1 MGNNTEISFDDN
13 NHGTQVG
20 QNFGSITNQFHL
32 SPESSETPLK
42 PSLIIPFDRDKC
54 FVERK
59 SILDRL
65 CETYSTSAPPCH
77 SRIALVGL
85 GGAGKSQL
93 AIEHAYR
100 VRDAFAQNGK
110 GIWVFWVHASTRLR
124 VEQGLRTIADIIKIP
139 GRDESKADILQL
151 VYQWLQN
158 ERNGRWLMILDSAD
172 DIDVF
177 YGIVRHED
185 QPSAASEG
193 KRALWS
199 YLPQSSN
206 GLILVTTRNRGLALR
221 LTGHQNNNII
231 DVGPMDNANAL
242 ELLAKR
248 LGPQFDE
255 ANGKQLVEALEY
267 MPLAISQAVA
277 YIQHR
282 APRTSVESY
291 LKDLRSESKQTML
304 LNHDIGDLRRDSDAS
319 NSIITTWQISFDYI
333 RSKRRSATDLLSLMS
348 FFDHQSIPEFLIQP
362 IYQNDSSTT
371 ASATSEGGNE
381 SLITA
386 PTTGDTKHSRRYRLK
401 RKFLS
406 VLAEH
411 DLLARAVARAVRLRS
426 PKLADM
432 ISPDYERYS
441 DGERSDARGYSD
453 SAFEESSD
461 DENIGLSETSNGEF
475 DEDIQIL
482 RDYCLISTNEM
493 GDTFEMHRLVQLST
507 RTWLDVHKEAE
518 KFKSQYIARMAK
530 RFPSPKFGNW
540 DICRKLFPHVQRAIH
555 YKPVDQK
562 SVLEWAL
569 VMGKGGMYSK
579 DQGRYTTA
587 ELMAEKAFNVYK
599 AVKGAEDEDTL
610 RAMSCLATAYYE
622 QERYSEAE
630 LLQTQLRE
638 IDLRVRGPEH
648 PGTLIDMN
656 NLALTY
662 TKQGRWEEAESFD
675 SQILEKTKRLFGPN
689 HPEALTVMHNLASTL
704 VKQGRFE
711 EAESLFVEVIKLRKE
726 VLGPNHPNTLTSMDN
741 LADLFTDQRRWD
753 EAEPLLVEVIKMQK
767 ETLGPNHPNTLIRT
781 GKLAAVFLSQ
791 NRPDVAESLFVP
803 LLETQKAV
811 LGPDHP
817 EALISMFNLA
827 WTWYKQ
833 GYKHK
838 AIELMDQCA
847 QVRIRARGLEHS
859 NTQNALSA
867 LQKWR
872 DEETISSGDQEAG
885 SYSTQEIIILRI

>member
-85 GGAGKSQL
+85 GGVGKSQL

-110 GIWVFWVHASTRLR
+110 GIWVFWVHSSTRLR
-124 VEQGLRTIADIIKIP
+124 VEQGLRMIADTIKIP
-139 GRDESKADILQL
+139 GRNESKADILQL

-172 DIDVF
+172 DIDAF
-177 YGIVRHED
+177 YGVGQHEK

-206 GLILVTTRNRGLALR
+206 GLILVTTRNRELAFR

-248 LGPQFDE
+248 LGSQFDE
-255 ANGKQLVEALEY
+255 TNGKELAEALEY
-267 MPLAISQAVA
+267 MPLAISQAAA

-282 APRTSVESY
+282 APRTSVESF

-333 RSKRRSATDLLSLMS
+333 RRKRSSATDLLSLMS
-348 FFDHQSIPEFLIQP
+348 FFDHQSIPEFLIRP
-362 IYQNDSSTT
+362 IYRNDSSTT
-371 ASATSEGGNE
+371 ASATREG
-381 SLITA
+381 
-386 PTTGDTKHSRRYRLK
+386 
-401 RKFLS
+401 
-406 VLAEH
+406 
-411 DLLARAVARAVRLRS
+411 
-426 PKLADM
+426 
-432 ISPDYERYS
+432 
-441 DGERSDARGYSD
+441 
-453 SAFEESSD
+453 SD
-461 DENIGLSETSNGEF
+461 DDSTEPSETSNREF
-475 DEDIQIL
+475 NEDVQIL
-482 RDYCLISTNEM
+482 RDYCLISTNET
-493 GDTFEMHRLVQLST
+493 GDAFEMHRLVQLST
-507 RTWLDVHKEAE
+507 RTWLDVHKQAE
-518 KFKSQYIARMAK
+518 KFKNQYISRMAMK
-530 RFPSPKFGNW
+530 FPWPEFGNW
-540 DICRKLFPHVQRAIH
+540 DICRKLFPHVERAIH
-555 YKPVDQK
+555 YKPLDQG
-562 SVLEWAL
+562 SLLEWAL
-569 VMGKGGMYSK
+569 VMRKGSQYSK
-579 DQGRYTTA
+579 DQGRYTAA
-587 ELMAEKAFNVYK
+587 ELLAEKAFNVYK
-599 AVKGAEDEDTL
+599 AEKGAEDEDTL
-610 RAMSCLATAYYE
+610 GAMSYLAAAYYE
-622 QERYSEAE
+622 QDRYSEAE
-630 LLQTQLRE
+630 LLQTQLME
-638 IDLRVRGPEH
+638 INLRVRGPEH
-648 PGTLIDMN
+648 SETLINMN
-656 NLALTY
+656 DLALTY

-675 SQILEKTKRLFGPN
+675 SQILEKAKRLFGPN
-689 HPEALTVMHNLASTL
+689 HPKALTIMHNLASTL
-704 VKQGRFE
+704 VEQGRFE
-711 EAESLFVEVIKLRKE
+711 EAESLSVEVIKLRKE
-726 VLGPNHPNTLTSMDN
+726 VLGPNHPNTLISMDN

-753 EAEPLLVEVIKMQK
+753 EAEPLLVEIVKMRK
-767 ETLGPNHPNTLIRT
+767 ETLGPDHPDTLICM
-781 GKLAAVFLSQ
+781 GKLATVFLFQ
-791 NRPDVAESLFVP
+791 NRLDVAESLFVP

-817 EALISMFNLA
+817 EALICMSNLA
-827 WTWYKQ
+827 LTWYDQ
-833 GYKHK
+833 GHKRK
-838 AIELMDQCA
+838 AIGLMDQCA
-847 QVRIRARGLEHS
+847 QGQIRAQGLEHS
-859 NTQNALSA
+859 NTQNALSI
-867 LQKWR
+867 LQEWR
-872 DEETISSGDQEAG
+872 DEETVSSEGEAAG
-885 SYSTQEIIILRI
+885 SCSTQEA

>member
-1 MGNNTEISFDDN
+1 MGDSAEISFGSN
-13 NHGTQVG
+13 NYAIQMG
-20 QNFGSITNQFHL
+20 QNFGTVTNQFHL

-65 CETYSTSAPPCH
+65 RETYSTSAPPCH

-85 GGAGKSQL
+85 GGVGKSQL

-100 VRDAFAQNGK
+100 VRDAFAQNGT

-139 GRDESKADILQL
+139 GRNESKADILQL

-158 ERNGRWLMILDSAD
+158 EQNGRWLMILDSAD

-185 QPSAASEG
+185 QPSAASDG

-291 LKDLRSESKQTML
+291 LKDLRT
-304 LNHDIGDLRRDSDAS
+304 
-319 NSIITTWQISFDYI
+319 
-333 RSKRRSATDLLSLMS
+333 SATR
-348 FFDHQSIPEFLIQP
+348 
-362 IYQNDSSTT
+362 
-371 ASATSEGGNE
+371 EGGNE
-381 SLITA
+381 SPITA
-386 PTTGDTKHSRRYRLK
+386 SSADDTRHGRRYRLK

-406 VLAEH
+406 VRAEH
-411 DLLARAVARAVRLRS
+411 DLLAQGVAHVAKLRS
-426 PKLADM
+426 PKPATM
-432 ISPDYERYS
+432 ISPNYETYS
-441 DGERSDARGYSD
+441 DAEGSRTTGYLD
-453 SAFEESSD
+453 SAFEEGLD
-461 DENIGLSETSNGEF
+461 DDNTDPSETSNGEF
-475 DEDIQIL
+475 DEDVQIL
-482 RDYCLISTNEM
+482 RDYCLISTSEA

-518 KFKSQYIARMAK
+518 KFKNQYIYRMAME
-530 RFPSPKFGNW
+530 FPWPEFGNW
-540 DICRKLFPHVQRAIH
+540 DICRKLFPHVERAIH
-555 YKPVDQK
+555 YKPVDQE
-562 SVLEWAL
+562 SLLEWAL
-569 VMGKGGMYSK
+569 VMRRGSRYSG
-579 DQGRYTTA
+579 DQGRYTAA
-587 ELMAEKAFNVYK
+587 ELLAEKAFNVYK
-599 AVKGAEDEDTL
+599 VVKGAEDEDTL

-638 IDLRVRGPEH
+638 INLRLSINLQQARPMGRG
-648 PGTLIDMN
+648 
-656 NLALTY
+656 
-662 TKQGRWEEAESFD
+662 
-675 SQILEKTKRLFGPN
+675 
-689 HPEALTVMHNLASTL
+689 
-704 VKQGRFE
+704 
-711 EAESLFVEVIKLRKE
+711 
-726 VLGPNHPNTLTSMDN
+726 
-741 LADLFTDQRRWD
+741 
-753 EAEPLLVEVIKMQK
+753 
-767 ETLGPNHPNTLIRT
+767 
-781 GKLAAVFLSQ
+781 
-791 NRPDVAESLFVP
+791 
-803 LLETQKAV
+803 
-811 LGPDHP
+811 
-817 EALISMFNLA
+817 
-827 WTWYKQ
+827 
-833 GYKHK
+833 
-838 AIELMDQCA
+838 
-847 QVRIRARGLEHS
+847 
-859 NTQNALSA
+859 
-867 LQKWR
+867 
-872 DEETISSGDQEAG
+872 
-885 SYSTQEIIILRI
+885 